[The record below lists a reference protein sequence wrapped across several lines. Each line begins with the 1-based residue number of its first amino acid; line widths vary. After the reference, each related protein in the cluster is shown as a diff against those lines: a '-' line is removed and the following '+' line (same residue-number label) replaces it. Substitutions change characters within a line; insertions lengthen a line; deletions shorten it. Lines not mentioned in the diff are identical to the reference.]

1 MINDPCNKC
10 SGNGKVQSNE
20 NVTVK
25 IPKGVDDGTRIRVS
39 GKGEAGS
46 KGGSS
51 GDLYLFIS
59 IDNHDI
65 FKRAEENLY
74 YELPISFTDAALGTQ
89 LKYLQLME
97 VNQKLKFQLELNMV
111 NNLDLRGKGMPVLRG
126 NVFGDLYIRI
136 NTQVPTSLPK
146 TKRNS

>member
-20 NVTVK
+20 NVSVK

-46 KGGSS
+46 KGGST

-59 IDNHDI
+59 IDNHEI
-65 FKRAEENLY
+65 FKRLKKIYIMNCQY
-74 YELPISFTDAALGTQ
+74 HLPMQ
-89 LKYLQLME
+89 H
-97 VNQKLKFQLELNMV
+97 LETCGSAIY
-111 NNLDLRGKGMPVLRG
+111 RWW
-126 NVFGDLYIRI
+126 
-136 NTQVPTSLPK
+136 
-146 TKRNS
+146 

>member
-10 SGNGKVQSNE
+10 SGNGKVQSSE

-65 FKRAEENLY
+65 FKRADENLY
-74 YELPISFTDAALGTQ
+74 YCLLYTSPSP
-89 LKYLQLME
+89 
-97 VNQKLKFQLELNMV
+97 
-111 NNLDLRGKGMPVLRG
+111 RG
-126 NVFGDLYIRI
+126 
-136 NTQVPTSLPK
+136 S
-146 TKRNS
+146 

>member
-1 MINDPCNKC
+1 MISDPCNKC

-51 GDLYLFIS
+51 GDLIFIYF

-74 YELPISFTDAALGTQ
+74 YELTYFI
-89 LKYLQLME
+89 Y
-97 VNQKLKFQLELNMV
+97 
-111 NNLDLRGKGMPVLRG
+111 
-126 NVFGDLYIRI
+126 
-136 NTQVPTSLPK
+136 
-146 TKRNS
+146 